1 MSDGFCSGFSRSFN
15 AGKWLLFLP
24 FWLLISSLYGFEFAR
39 NSHPLF
45 VIVFSETASPLEK
58 MALDDL
64 QQFLGAMCG
73 NPFQVLPESQVGQQ
87 KAIYLGQTQYAARHG
102 IDFASLGQEEWVV
115 RNREGNLII
124 SGGRPAGTFYGVWAV
139 LKKAG
144 CWSLTMDQ
152 LLIPH
157 KPDLA
162 VDIADEQKQPAF
174 AGRLIY
180 NDFPGK
186 AMLAKMP
193 PEAEK
198 AYNLWLLRSGIN
210 GPQTHRSKPYYVG
223 GMYNI
228 SHSPQS
234 HSLSLYVDPDQYF
247 ESHPEYFSMNAQGE
261 RFRPEGKTM
270 RGSLCMSNPDV
281 ARITLESLQ
290 GMIRR
295 DRKERPRE
303 EWPFLY
309 DISILDAS
317 PFICRCPDC
326 EKITQEEGSE
336 CGLLLRYINFV
347 ARGIGK
353 EYPELILRTFA
364 YSATRI
370 QPKITRPEK
379 NVLLQLCDEFP
390 VSDAFRPLTSE
401 FNRHRLADLK
411 KWQSLGAQ
419 MMIWDYWNLG
429 NQYFDPPR
437 VEVLLDAIGPDIRL
451 FHELGSKAMFIEAER
466 DFVSPQNFIDL
477 EYFLAC
483 GLMMDPFQDDE
494 KLIQLFIEGYYG
506 SAAAPMLL
514 WLQRLRDG
522 VRAHPKLQTILTA
535 GNWSYMTAA
544 FALESY
550 QLLRKTAQTLPEN
563 SPFRRRVEDEMIT
576 LIWATLNKRVAWES
590 TFRTAGIDMD
600 EMIAECR
607 QYVLNHIHRY
617 GAREPG
623 YLLDM
628 FTRKFQAASV
638 ILPRPE
644 KFRDI
649 ADENIRIIAWP
660 QARENATAHAQI
672 VADPDST
679 TGKALRSAHPDPTRH
694 GSGQRVQVT
703 ETIKVPATKFEL
715 GNIGAGTPKAISC
728 ILLSVPQDEK
738 YHWYPLKGTFNMREK
753 SYFWG
758 HAWGINFDTSSVYVL
773 ADGIADNNS
782 WQCWFSAKFTGSAY
796 VAGSRQDNA
805 VYVDQVV
812 LVRPGSMPAE

>member
-1 MSDGFCSGFSRSFN
+1 MSKCFHVLSVRLASAC
-15 AGKWLLFLP
+15 KLLLFFPAILMLP
-24 FWLLISSLYGFEFAR
+24 SVYSFEFAR
-39 NSHPLF
+39 GARPF
-45 VIVFSETASPLEK
+45 CVIACSDKAGPLEK

-73 NPFQVLPESQVGQQ
+73 SPFQVLPESQVGQQ
-87 KAIYLGQTQYAARHG
+87 KAIYVGQTQFAARHG
-102 IDFASLGQEEWVV
+102 IDFANLGQEEWVIQ
-115 RNREGNLII
+115 NREGNLII
-124 SGGRPAGTFYGVWAV
+124 CGGRPAGTFYGVWAV

-193 PEAEK
+193 PQAEMD
-198 AYNLWLLRSGIN
+198 YNLWLLRSGIN
-210 GPQTHRSKPYYVG
+210 GPQTHRSKPYYIG

-228 SHSPQS
+228 SHTPQS
-234 HSLSLYVDPDQYF
+234 HTLSLYVDPDQYF
-247 ESHPEYFSMNAQGE
+247 ESHPAYFSMNAQGK

-270 RGSLCMSNPDV
+270 RGSLCMSNPEV
-281 ARITLESLQ
+281 ARITLESLRS
-290 GMIRR
+290 MVHR
-295 DRKERPRE
+295 DRAARPRE

-317 PFICRCPDC
+317 PFICKCPDC
-326 EKITQEEGSE
+326 VKISEEEGSE

-347 ARGIGK
+347 AREIGRQH
-353 EYPELILRTFA
+353 PELIIRTFA

-401 FNRHRLADLK
+401 FNRHRLEDLK
-411 KWQSLGAQ
+411 KWQSMGAQ

-437 VEVLLDAIGPDIRL
+437 VEVLIDAIGPDIRL
-451 FHELGSKAMFIEAER
+451 FHQLGSKAMFIEAER

-483 GLMMDPFQDDE
+483 ELMMDPFQDE
-494 KLIQLFIEGYYG
+494 ERLIQLFMEGYYG
-506 SAAAPMLL
+506 PAAAPMQQ
-514 WLQRLRDG
+514 WLQQLRDG

-535 GNWSYMTAA
+535 GNWSYMTAP
-544 FALESY
+544 FALQSY
-550 QLLRKTAQTLPEN
+550 QLLRNTAQALPEK
-563 SPFRRRVEDEMIT
+563 SLFRRRVEDEMIT

-590 TFRTAGIDMD
+590 TFRAAGIDMD
-600 EMIAECR
+600 ERIAECR

-628 FTRKFQAASV
+628 FAKKFQAASV
-638 ILPRPE
+638 SLPRPE
-644 KFRDI
+644 KFRDV
-649 ADENIRIIAWP
+649 ADEDIRVIAWP
-660 QARENATAHAQI
+660 QARENARAHAHI
-672 VADPDST
+672 VADPEST
-679 TGKALRSAHPDPTRH
+679 TGKALRSAHPDPAWH
-694 GSGQRVQVT
+694 GIGQRVQVT
-703 ETIKVPATKFEL
+703 ETIKVPASKFEL
-715 GNIGAGTPKAISC
+715 GNIGVGTPKAINS
-728 ILLSVPQDEK
+728 ILTTVPQDEK
-738 YHWYPLKGTFNMREK
+738 YHWYPLTGTFDMREK

-758 HAWGINFDTSSVYVL
+758 HAWGINFDTSTVYVL

-782 WQCWFSAKFTGSAY
+782 WQCWFSAKFTGPAY
-796 VAGSRQDNA
+796 VAGSSQGNA
-805 VYVDQVV
+805 VYVDQVI
-812 LVRPGSMPAE
+812 LVRPGSMPTE